1 MDQTYPAMNYSLH
14 TTLFTLAD
22 RRHVH
27 PESLIPTGCEREIE
41 CWSETAVSRRYFT
54 CLSKWTCRARFIHLV
69 VVRRRRRRRRRHRK
83 IGGTRANADS
93 AIATPNRDVSHGV
106 VPIRQ

>member
-1 MDQTYPAMNYSLH
+1 MNYSLH

-27 PESLIPTGCEREIE
+27 PESLIPTSCEREIE
-41 CWSETAVSRRYFT
+41 RWSETAVSRRYFT
-54 CLSKWTCRARFIHLV
+54 CLSKRTCRARFIHLV
-69 VVRRRRRRRRRHRK
+69 VVVVVVTVK
-83 IGGTRANADS
+83 SVARANADS
-93 AIATPNRDVSHGV
+93 AIAAPNRDVSHGV